1 MTEAPTPPPF
11 EVGGHASSG
20 ITIHD
25 LAPLPLALVRPLELK
40 TVSWSAPL
48 SESEREAWARL
59 LAQVYDVPLWV
70 VGVGRPPSH
79 PSRVANAAYR
89 QRQKNRVKRR
99 RR

>member
-1 MTEAPTPPPF
+1 MSETPSPPVF

-20 ITIHD
+20 ITLYELPPLPD
-25 LAPLPLALVRPLELK
+25 APLQPIGLSTVTWFTPL
-40 TVSWSAPL
+40 TDQ
-48 SESEREAWARL
+48 EREAWARM

-70 VGVGRPPSH
+70 VGIGRPPSH
-79 PSRVANAAYR
+79 PSRVANAVYR